1 MMKNEYFATA
11 IILFAMTFSAQVVH
25 SQRAIALTSGR
36 ACLHSAECPSP
47 ICSRSIAAF
56 EGIENAR
63 DMGELVMQDGRTVR
77 TGMLVRSG
85 CLAKASDG
93 DVAVLKEKYRLT
105 DVFDF
110 RFEAEANAA
119 PDRIIDGVSYT
130 HLSTLPTAFI
140 QAFSSSRPDTT
151 RMDTRDMAAMLMKYA
166 FEPKAQTMARKL
178 YPAIVTDSTAQHYY
192 GEFLRGV
199 LRAEGGVLWHCSQG
213 KDRAGW
219 ASAFLLAA
227 LGASREVIVEDF
239 DLSNQSYAPAVEA
252 MTDRVKGKKGS
263 DEAVAFIRAM
273 VGVSRENFEATLN
286 LIDQRYG
293 SLSQYIENQLDF
305 KKEEQQ
311 QLRLKYLTTK

>member
-11 IILFAMTFSAQVVH
+11 IILFAMTFSAQIAH

-36 ACLHSAECPSP
+36 ACLRSAECPSP
-47 ICSRSIAAF
+47 LCSRSIAAF